1 MSDLRETPASTG
13 ILLPA
18 GGKSRTLTSVQKAS
32 SSRRATVCLLAFHP
46 LVLSEFERF
55 LSGHP
60 ISVHPRRLEPD
71 VIAEPGKLV
80 FPKASVY
87 VVESHAHNP
96 TTEAL
101 VLSAL
106 GSHAGARVI
115 VVAEKFDQATAFPLL
130 RLGAKGLL
138 SFSEASEQLARA
150 IQEVARGGFWV
161 PRSLLS
167 RFVDETLTA
176 VRRPRGTTSGARL
189 SRREKEVLEAL
200 LENLS
205 NKEIASR
212 LNMSERTAKFH
223 VSNLLAKYGVRRRA
237 DLILLT
243 LTQLDHPV

>member
-1 MSDLRETPASTG
+1 MY
-13 ILLPA
+13 
-18 GGKSRTLTSVQKAS
+18 KSGSA
-32 SSRRATVCLLAFHP
+32 RRPTVCLLAFHP

-55 LSGHP
+55 LTGHP
-60 ISVHPRRLEPD
+60 VTVHSRRLEPD
-71 VIAEPGKLV
+71 VIAEPGKMAI
-80 FPKASVY
+80 PKSSVY
-87 VVESHAHNP
+87 VVETHPHNP

-101 VLSAL
+101 VLAAI
-106 GSHAGARVI
+106 GSHPGARVI
-115 VVAEKFDQATAFPLL
+115 VVAEKFDQSTAFPLL

-138 SFSEASEQLARA
+138 TFSEASEQLARA

-161 PRSLLS
+161 PRTLLS
-167 RFVDETLTA
+167 RFVDETLSA
-176 VRRPRGTTSGARL
+176 VRRPRGTASGARL
-189 SRREKEVLEAL
+189 SRREKEVLDAL

-243 LTQLDHPV
+243 LTQLDRPA